1 VRRSNTRDSLGMSVE
16 TPVELPPIRPAD
28 IGTRRPAIDRG
39 AEASDFLNR
48 ERSWID
54 FDRRVLELAADG
66 SLPLLDRIRFCAI
79 ASSNLDEFFA
89 VRMASLQEQAAV
101 GVTRT
106 APDGRVPA
114 ETLAD
119 TRRAIVALQ
128 AAQDTLWGDE
138 LRPALTAAGIRVCG
152 AEECRPREFRALT
165 KRFER
170 ELLPLLT
177 PIALGPAGPF
187 PHVPSLALNVGVVVG
202 DENETRFIC
211 ISVPQDVPRFLT
223 VGSRGLCVPA
233 EDATLHFLPSVV
245 GDGKAQMKSV
255 FRVTRDADVSVAS
268 DADDVLEALETGLR
282 RRRFGDVVRLEVGSG
297 TPRLVREIL
306 MQELAI
312 TSDQVY
318 ETSAPLGLAA
328 LEQLPAEGRSDLRS
342 KPWRPVTAQQFANRS
357 RTSLLAQIRRRD
369 LLAHHPYDAYDTS
382 VERFV
387 GASHDPKVAALKAT
401 VYRTGNPS
409 RTLASLVD
417 AAEHG
422 KHAVCLVE
430 LRARFDER
438 RNIEWSRALERAGVH
453 VVYGAPDLKV
463 HAKLCLLVRR
473 ERDGLRRYVH
483 IGSGNYHASNASAYE
498 DLSLFTADEEIAADV
513 ADVFN
518 AVTGHTT
525 PTVFRKLLVAPWF
538 LREGLLHEIERVEQA
553 AAAGEVARICL
564 KVNALV
570 DPEIVEAL
578 YAASSAGATIQA
590 ITRGIC
596 VLRPQVPGLSEHIT
610 VRSVLGPFL
619 EHSRILSFHAGDR
632 LSTWIG
638 SADLMPRNLDRRV
651 EVLAPVED
659 ARLRRRIGGVFDALL
674 ADTRFAWELEA
685 DGDWRRVTAAA
696 GTAPTSAQ
704 EVLMAQAVTRSKK
717 PRA

>member
-1 VRRSNTRDSLGMSVE
+1 MSVE
-16 TPVELPPIRPAD
+16 TPVELPPSRRASVE
-28 IGTRRPAIDRG
+28 TRQPVAARSGEPSG
-39 AEASDFLNR
+39 FLNR
-48 ERSWID
+48 ELSWIE
-54 FDRRVLELAADG
+54 FDRRVLELAWDS
-66 SLPLLDRIRFCAI
+66 SLPLLDRVRFCAI

-89 VRMASLQEQAAV
+89 VRMAALQEQAAV

-106 APDGRVPA
+106 APDGRTPA
-114 ETLAD
+114 GTLAE
-119 TRRAIVALQ
+119 TRRAIAALQ
-128 AAQDTLWGDE
+128 ATQDALWRDD
-138 LRPALTAAGIRVCG
+138 LRPALAASHIRVCSP
-152 AEECRPREFRALT
+152 EDCRPRELRALT
-165 KRFER
+165 KRFEL
-170 ELLPLLT
+170 EVLPLLT
-177 PIALGPAGPF
+177 PIAVGPAGPF
-187 PHVPSLALNVGVVVG
+187 PHVPSLGLNLGVVVG
-202 DENETRFIC
+202 GGNETRFIC
-211 ISVPQDVPRFLT
+211 ISVPQDVPRFLG
-223 VGSRGLCVPA
+223 VGSRGVCVPV
-233 EDATLHFLPSVV
+233 EDALLYLLPSVV
-245 GDGKAQMKSV
+245 GEAWMTAV

-268 DADDVLEALETGLR
+268 DADDLLEALETGLR
-282 RRRFGDVVRLEVGSG
+282 RRRFGDVVRLEVGSA
-297 TPRLVREIL
+297 TPRLIRDLL
-306 MQELAI
+306 MRQLAI
-312 TSDQVY
+312 TRDHVY
-318 ETSAPLGLAA
+318 ESSAPLGLAA
-328 LEQLPAEGRSDLRS
+328 LAELPAEGRSDLRH
-342 KPWRPVTAQQFANRS
+342 KPWRPVTAQQFANGS
-357 RTSLLAQIRRRD
+357 VTSLLALIRRRD

-473 ERDGLRRYVH
+473 ERGGLRRYVH

-498 DLSLFTADEEIAADV
+498 DLSLFTADEDIAADV

-518 AVTGHTT
+518 AVTGQTT

-538 LREGLLHEIERVEQA
+538 LREGLLHEIERVELA
-553 AAAGEVARICL
+553 AAAGEVGRICL

-570 DPEIVEAL
+570 DPEIVEAV
-578 YAASSAGATIQA
+578 YAASRAGATIQV

-596 VLRPQVPGLSEHIT
+596 VLRPQVPGLSERIT

-619 EHSRILSFHAGDR
+619 EHSRILSFQAGDR

-659 ARLRRRIGGVFDALL
+659 ARLRARIGGVLDALL
-674 ADTRFAWELEA
+674 ADTRFAWELDA
-685 DGDWRRVTAAA
+685 DGSWSRITAAP
-696 GTAPTSAQ
+696 GTPPTSAQ
-704 EVLMAQAVTRSKK
+704 EVLMAQAVKRSKK
-717 PRA
+717 PR